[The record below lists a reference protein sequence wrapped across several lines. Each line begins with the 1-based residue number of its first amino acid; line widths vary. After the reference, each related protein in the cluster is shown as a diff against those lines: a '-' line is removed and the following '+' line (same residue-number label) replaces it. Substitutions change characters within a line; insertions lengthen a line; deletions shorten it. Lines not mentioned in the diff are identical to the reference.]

1 MRYRLDAQ
9 HYINDR
15 LLEPGHIIGEGTDV
29 PFVDR
34 KGRSMR
40 PSVSMTP
47 LDADAVAEFKRAF
60 PGAEMPERD
69 PTKAIPIHE
78 VHGQVIQPHG
88 VVDTIDS
95 QPGSYVIGPDGKPTK
110 ELKKGLPDPGSPN
123 NPVGMPVVGTPSAPG
138 TTPSVPPKPE
148 DPALRVNVPQAEQA
162 AVAAAQKKAQ
172 DEARAKVASLPT
184 EPGKK

>member
-9 HYINDR
+9 HYIHDR
-15 LLEPGHIIGEGTDV
+15 LLEPGHIIGTGTDV

-34 KGRSMR
+34 KGRPMR

-47 LDADAVAEFKRAF
+47 IDGEAVAEFKRAF

-78 VHGQVIQPHG
+78 VHGQVVQQHG
-88 VVDTIDS
+88 VVDTLDN
-95 QPGSYVIGPDGKPTK
+95 QPGSYVIGPDGEPTK

-123 NPVGMPVVGTPSAPG
+123 NPVGMPVVGTASAPG
-138 TTPSVPPKPE
+138 TTPVVPTKPE
-148 DPALRVNVPQAEQA
+148 DPALRVNAPQAEKD

-172 DEARAKVASLPT
+172 EDAKAKAAPHT
-184 EPGKK
+184 ELGKK